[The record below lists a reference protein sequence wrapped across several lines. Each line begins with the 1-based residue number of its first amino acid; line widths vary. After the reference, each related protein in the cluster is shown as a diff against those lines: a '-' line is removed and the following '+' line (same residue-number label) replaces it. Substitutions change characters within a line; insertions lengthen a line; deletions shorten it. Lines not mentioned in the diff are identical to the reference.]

1 MIQVNRPMT
10 LGALVV
16 GALALGAASASAQ
29 DQLGDMT
36 KDPNQWVMAGRTYD
50 LQRYSP
56 LTQITAANVKG
67 LHAAWSFSTGT
78 LRGHEG
84 APLVIGSVMYVH
96 TSDRKSVV

>member
-1 MIQVNRPMT
+1 MFYLTIRTVEPPRVAVVSLSLIKGAALMIQVNRPMT

-16 GALALGAASASAQ
+16 GALVLGAASASAQ

-56 LTQITAANVKG
+56 LVQSPPPT
-67 LHAAWSFSTGT
+67 
-78 LRGHEG
+78 
-84 APLVIGSVMYVH
+84 
-96 TSDRKSVV
+96 